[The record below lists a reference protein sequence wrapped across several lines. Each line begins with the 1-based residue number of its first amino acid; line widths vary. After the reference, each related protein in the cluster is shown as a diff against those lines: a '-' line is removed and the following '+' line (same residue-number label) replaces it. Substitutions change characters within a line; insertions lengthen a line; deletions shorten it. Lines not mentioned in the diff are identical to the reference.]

1 MTYTMTSESMVNQS
15 DDDMKFLLLKAVH
28 MHCQEFEN
36 NTLSQFV
43 SNLA

>member
-1 MTYTMTSESMVNQS
+1 MQS

-28 MHCQEFEN
+28 MHCQEN